1 MDCFFLRTTR
11 KHVVLS
17 FVAGADWM
25 ARELQDIE
33 LHQDESSQAMTDEEF
48 ARARRQMRE
57 DAQRYFFCVRVLFL
71 VAIGCVLGLMITAL
85 VFWS

>member
-1 MDCFFLRTTR
+1 MDQL
-11 KHVVLS
+11 V
-17 FVAGADWM
+17 
-25 ARELQDIE
+25 
-33 LHQDESSQAMTDEEF
+33 AMTDEEF

-71 VAIGCVLGLMITAL
+71 VAIGCVLGFMITAL